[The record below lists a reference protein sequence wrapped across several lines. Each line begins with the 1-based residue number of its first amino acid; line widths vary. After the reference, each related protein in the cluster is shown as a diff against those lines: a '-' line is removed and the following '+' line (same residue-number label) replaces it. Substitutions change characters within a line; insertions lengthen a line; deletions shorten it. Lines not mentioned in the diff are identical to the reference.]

1 MVKISIQSYFQ
12 SQEVKLDTDLF

>member
-12 SQEVKLDTDLF
+12 FQEMKLDTDLF